1 MMNGMAQDFWYAIRQ
16 LQKNPGFTCT
26 VVLMLALGI
35 SACAALFGFV
45 DAALIRPLP
54 YRDASRLVSVFT
66 SNAMESR
73 FQASYLDFTDWRNLN
88 HVFSSIDAYSANDA
102 ANGGFMLSTPTGA
115 QQVAETRVTPGFFH
129 TLGVSPVLGRDF
141 YSNED
146 SPEAAHTVMLSYPT
160 WQKRF
165 GGRPNVLGE
174 SVVLE
179 GVPSIIIGVLP
190 RDFHFAPVGPAEFWG
205 IVHASDYCEQ
215 FRGCRNLNTVARIKE
230 EVSIQTAMADMKSVA
245 LQLERQYP
253 ESNRDEEASVVPLS
267 EVIVGKVRSL
277 LLVLLGGAGLLLLI
291 ALFNAMNLL
300 LARSASRT
308 REIAVRAAL
317 GASGARLIRQFA
329 AEGLVLVI
337 AGGLL
342 GVVSAVFAMQFLTK
356 LIPADMIGNMPYLRG
371 LGLNVHVLVFACAA
385 SLVAGVQ
392 FALTPFLRVP
402 LSRLPEGLSEGGRS
416 SVGTMWRRFGSKL
429 VVLELATATVLLVG
443 AGLLDKS
450 LYRLLQEEVGFEPDH
465 LATLQIEGPIGV
477 QGTALARE
485 VVGRIASLPG
495 VKSVGISSTLP
506 VGTGWGVGRF
516 QITGRPD
523 HGERDEAFYRQVSP
537 GYFITLQARL
547 LRGRYFTE
555 AEDVSRPRVVII
567 NQALAKQYF
576 SGEGPIGK
584 YISYFGEPKSA
595 MQIVGIVGDIKEG
608 PLDTKSRP
616 ALYEPFNQDPWR
628 GFSIVVRTAQT
639 EHSLLPTLLPLM
651 HQIDPGISVHDEIT
665 MTDLINESPSAY
677 LHRSSAWLVGSFAV
691 AAFLLSVVGLY
702 GVVTYSVSQ
711 RIREIGVR
719 IALGAQRGSVYLV
732 ILKEAAW
739 LAATGTALGLVG
751 SVAVARMT
759 RSLLYNVQSWDVPT
773 LVGVA
778 VILVVASMVASYIP
792 ARRATK
798 VDPMVALRYE

>member
-1 MMNGMAQDFWYAIRQ
+1 MIRGR
-16 LQKNPGFTCT
+16 LR
-26 VVLMLALGI
+26 LALTFWVLT
-35 SACAALFGFV
+35 AA
-45 DAALIRPLP
+45 
-54 YRDASRLVSVFT
+54 
-66 SNAMESR
+66 
-73 FQASYLDFTDWRNLN
+73 
-88 HVFSSIDAYSANDA
+88 
-102 ANGGFMLSTPTGA
+102 
-115 QQVAETRVTPGFFH
+115 
-129 TLGVSPVLGRDF
+129 PVLG
-141 YSNED
+141 
-146 SPEAAHTVMLSYPT
+146 T
-160 WQKRF
+160 
-165 GGRPNVLGE
+165 
-174 SVVLE
+174 
-179 GVPSIIIGVLP
+179 
-190 RDFHFAPVGPAEFWG
+190 
-205 IVHASDYCEQ
+205 
-215 FRGCRNLNTVARIKE
+215 
-230 EVSIQTAMADMKSVA
+230 
-245 LQLERQYP
+245 
-253 ESNRDEEASVVPLS
+253 
-267 EVIVGKVRSL
+267 
-277 LLVLLGGAGLLLLI
+277 
-291 ALFNAMNLL
+291 
-300 LARSASRT
+300 
-308 REIAVRAAL
+308 
-317 GASGARLIRQFA
+317 
-329 AEGLVLVI
+329 
-337 AGGLL
+337 
-342 GVVSAVFAMQFLTK
+342 
-356 LIPADMIGNMPYLRG
+356 
-371 LGLNVHVLVFACAA
+371 
-385 SLVAGVQ
+385 
-392 FALTPFLRVP
+392 
-402 LSRLPEGLSEGGRS
+402 
-416 SVGTMWRRFGSKL
+416 
-429 VVLELATATVLLVG
+429 
-443 AGLLDKS
+443 
-450 LYRLLQEEVGFEPDH
+450 
-465 LATLQIEGPIGV
+465 

-485 VVGRIASLPG
+485 VVGRIRSLPG

-576 SGEGPIGK
+576 SGEDPIGK

-595 MQIVGIVGDIKEG
+595 MQIVGIVGDIREG

-639 EHSLLPTLLPLM
+639 EHSLLPTLLALM

-677 LHRSSAWLVGSFAV
+677 LHRSSAWLVGTFAV

-751 SVAVARMT
+751 SVAVARVM